1 MTFLLWVLGVKK
13 GGGKKVQPENKG
25 EDRNM
30 DKLLWD
36 IIAVSTLVIT
46 MEDFF
51 STFLRKKIEQ
61 Q

>member
-36 IIAVSTLVIT
+36 IIAVSTLVCCIV
-46 MEDFF
+46 D
-51 STFLRKKIEQ
+51 I
-61 Q
+61 